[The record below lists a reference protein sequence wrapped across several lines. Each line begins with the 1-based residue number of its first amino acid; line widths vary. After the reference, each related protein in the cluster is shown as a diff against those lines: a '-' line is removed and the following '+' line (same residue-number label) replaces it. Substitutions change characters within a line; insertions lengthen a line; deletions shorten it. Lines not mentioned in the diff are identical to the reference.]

1 MSALGYACQNG
12 HTLAAKVLIENGG
25 KKNVGFG
32 NDRLTPLCAAA
43 AYGHYELAEYLI
55 TEGKANVCGKDKFK
69 RTPLILAIMNGQMKL
84 ASLLLQY
91 GAEWNGPDS
100 SNNTP
105 LHYAAGY
112 GWRQAI
118 DFLVK
123 AGANINAEN
132 SWRCTPINIAI
143 LKNHFGVVKKLL
155 ENKDVNVNGKDEE
168 GRTLITLSL
177 LNISEETEEFV
188 EFLIKEKGGDPNI
201 EDVNGFTP
209 LHHLVNINVE
219 NLHNLNNRQ
228 GGRYDEEGN
237 WIVETLEERMA
248 KVDQTL
254 ELHLKLAK
262 MLLKNKANLFAVSKN
277 GQTPFGICLKLK
289 KFKLI
294 DLFIQTAS
302 FNKDPQLLFE
312 FCGEIFDPKLQ
323 DVFRRV
329 ATQEKVK
336 QETMNVLDKEG
347 FTPFLRMIQSI
358 VNFQKNMFIEI
369 DNFRRHQKL

>member
-1 MSALGYACQNG
+1 
-12 HTLAAKVLIENGG
+12 
-25 KKNVGFG
+25 
-32 NDRLTPLCAAA
+32 
-43 AYGHYELAEYLI
+43 
-55 TEGKANVCGKDKFK
+55 
-69 RTPLILAIMNGQMKL
+69 
-84 ASLLLQY
+84 
-91 GAEWNGPDS
+91 
-100 SNNTP
+100 
-105 LHYAAGY
+105 
-112 GWRQAI
+112 
-118 DFLVK
+118 
-123 AGANINAEN
+123 
-132 SWRCTPINIAI
+132 
-143 LKNHFGVVKKLL
+143 
-155 ENKDVNVNGKDEE
+155 
-168 GRTLITLSL
+168 
-177 LNISEETEEFV
+177 
-188 EFLIKEKGGDPNI
+188 
-201 EDVNGFTP
+201 
-209 LHHLVNINVE
+209 
-219 NLHNLNNRQ
+219 
-228 GGRYDEEGN
+228 
-237 WIVETLEERMA
+237 MA

-369 DNFRRHQKL
+369 DNFRRHQKLQESDFIKQNQYWKSQMQNYPITIENLSNPMICNQIRQ